1 MMVVKKKSKPEL
13 KVTTLQPKLGLWPFT
28 IDLGEI
34 KSTVKP
40 RAKSRARSQPYG
52 DTRRSYY
59 GNYQDSDQ
67 YEFQPEIDHPHRFS
81 RNRHQ
86 FRTSNHSA
94 PAWRPEYSGHPQPTA
109 PTPSPIHHGVS
120 YQRNGQ
126 PVYIPP
132 STVPEGGGVQGYVP
146 QVYHRH
152 FHAPPAKQ
160 HARRGHHHSRDS
172 RRSRS
177 HGRRHSDDH
186 SGSYSSTSRSSDSE
200 ASDDSSERRKHRRRR
215 SSHSAAGRRKSHS
228 GTDDDRGRARIIKE
242 TRKTTYVEPPSDR
255 GRTASRIPVNP
266 TQHASLSQ
274 NRLNP
279 HVGNGGSGHHQE
291 PVIAHTE
298 GGPPEYGYSRDPT
311 YPTAGSF
318 TYPQRSRTTDSQS
331 RNHNAYYSNGQ
342 APIQRYLVPP
352 TSRGHSEDPAY
363 YSDNLSNHSRG
374 SRTRHQQSRNNSTPY
389 AYGQGPVYV
398 NGAPGSLRRDSEESG
413 YCTEE
418 YSISPPGST
427 SRHMYNI

>member
-1 MMVVKKKSKPEL
+1 MLVKNKSKPESE
-13 KVTTLQPKLGLWPFT
+13 VTTLQPKLGLWPFT
-28 IDLGEI
+28 LDFGKIES
-34 KSTVKP
+34 KAKP

-52 DTRRSYY
+52 ETRRGYY

-67 YEFQPEIDHPHRFS
+67 YEFQPETDHPHQFS
-81 RNRHQ
+81 GNRHQ
-86 FRTSNHSA
+86 FRTS
-94 PAWRPEYSGHPQPTA
+94 
-109 PTPSPIHHGVS
+109 TPSPIHHGVS

-146 QVYHRH
+146 QVYHHH

-160 HARRGHHHSRDS
+160 HVRRDHHHSRDS

-177 HGRRHSDDH
+177 HRRRHSDDH

-200 ASDDSSERRKHRRRR
+200 ASDDSSERRKNRRRR
-215 SSHSAAGRRKSHS
+215 SSHSAARRRKSHS
-228 GTDDDRGRARIIKE
+228 ATDDDRGRGRIIEE
-242 TRKTTYVEPPSDR
+242 TRKTTYVEPSNDR
-255 GRTASRIPVNP
+255 GRTASRVPVIP
-266 TQHASLSQ
+266 THHASLSQ

-291 PVIAHTE
+291 PGIVHTE
-298 GGPPEYGYSRDPT
+298 GGPPEYGYSRDPIN
-311 YPTAGSF
+311 PTVGPF
-318 TYPQRSRTTDSQS
+318 TYPQRSRTTDGQS
-331 RNHNAYYSNGQ
+331 RNHNAYNYNGQ
-342 APIQRYLVPP
+342 APIHNHLFPP
-352 TSRGHSEDPAY
+352 TSPGHSEDPAY

-374 SRTRHQQSRNNSTPY
+374 SRIRHQQSRNNSTPY

-398 NGAPGSLRRDSEESG
+398 NGAPRSLRRDSEESG

-427 SRHMYNI
+427 SRHMYNL